1 MEDSKIQTFVPV
13 QEIFV
18 PNIMV
23 IGAGGAGGNVVT
35 RMVSEGVQ
43 NVRMVVCNTDQKALQ
58 RNKADVKIDLGR
70 QLTRG
75 MGAGARPEIGAGAA
89 EDSIRE
95 IENVIKGSHM
105 IFIAAGMGGGTGT
118 GAAPVVARAAR
129 SMDVLTVAIVTLPFA
144 FEGKRRMKTA
154 LEGVDKLREHT
165 DTLLVIPN
173 DKLYDATNINTSLID
188 AFLLVDTVLMNA
200 IQGITDLVN
209 GVGDINV
216 DFADV
221 QTIMEGMGKA
231 VIGKGSAAGKDRMN
245 LAMEDAMHS
254 SLMEDVD
261 IRGAKGILVHVL
273 GPVDTSAFEISEA
286 MGVIENLA
294 DEDVDLIW
302 GATFDEKIKDYVT
315 ITIIAT
321 GLDR

>member
-1 MEDSKIQTFVPV
+1 MEDSRIQTFVPV
-13 QEIFV
+13 QEIFI

-23 IGAGGAGGNVVT
+23 LGAGGAGGNVVT

-89 EDSIRE
+89 EDSIRD

-118 GAAPVVARAAR
+118 GAAPVVARVAH
-129 SMDVLTVAIVTLPFA
+129 SMEVL
-144 FEGKRRMKTA
+144 
-154 LEGVDKLREHT
+154 
-165 DTLLVIPN
+165 TLLVIPN
-173 DKLYDATNINTSLID
+173 DKLYDATTINTSLIE
-188 AFLLVDTVLMNA
+188 AFHLVDTVLMNA

-221 QTIMEGMGKA
+221 QTIMQNMGKA
-231 VIGKGSAAGKDRMN
+231 VIGKGTAAGKDRMK
-245 LAMEDAMHS
+245 LAMQDALQS

-273 GPVDTSAFEISEA
+273 GPADTTAFEISEA
-286 MGVIENLA
+286 MGAIENLA
-294 DEDVDLIW
+294 DEDVNLIW
-302 GATFDEKIKDYVT
+302 GATFDKKIEDYVT

-321 GLDR
+321 GLGH